1 MLTIIRLMAIFIF
14 VSTVYAQTEISGPQV
29 GTLGPGVYHVVGEI
43 SVASGTSLTIAPG
56 TTFLHKGNY
65 KWLISGEFKAVGTM
79 ADSIRFLR
87 QQPIASH
94 RWGGLHFISGAPLA
108 ELDFCVVDNCY
119 LPYSDVFFASIN
131 AYNGAIG
138 FSLKN
143 CKITNAEMGVYGG
156 GVYAKNASVTIDGCL
171 ISDNY
176 ANNHSR
182 GAGVYLDGCN
192 DAQILNSEI
201 SRNEGY
207 LSGS

>member
-1 MLTIIRLMAIFIF
+1 MSKAMRLITVLIL
-14 VSTVYAQTEISGPQV
+14 VSPIYAQTEISGPQS
-29 GTLGPGVYHVVGEI
+29 GTLGPGTYHVVGEI

-56 TTFLHKGNY
+56 TTFLHKGNF
-65 KWLISGEFKAVGTM
+65 KWLISGEFEAMGTM
-79 ADSIRFLR
+79 ADSICFLR

-94 RWGGLHFISGAPLA
+94 RWGGLHFISGAPVA
-108 ELDFCVVDNCY
+108 ELGFCVVDNCL
-119 LPYSDVFFASIN
+119 LPYSSIFFASIN
-131 AYNGAIG
+131 AYNGAMG
-138 FSLKN
+138 FSLTN

-182 GAGVYLDGCN
+182 GTGVYLDGCN
-192 DAQILNSEI
+192 DAEILNSEI

-207 LSGS
+207 MGGS